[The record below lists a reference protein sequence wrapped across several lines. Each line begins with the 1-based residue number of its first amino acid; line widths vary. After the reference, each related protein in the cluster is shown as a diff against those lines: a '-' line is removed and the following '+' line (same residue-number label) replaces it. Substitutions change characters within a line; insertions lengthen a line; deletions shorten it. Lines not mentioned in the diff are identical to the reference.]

1 MLIKNAHQTFYTF
14 LYLITGVLILD
25 IVFYLIVAPI
35 LYDYPY
41 WVYWHYGV
49 NQNKLLFLS
58 VGFLIV
64 TCILLRSPNKSFL
77 NMIYNKTKLFGTTVG
92 SFICIIIILL
102 TINFIY

>member
-41 WVYWHYGV
+41 LVYWHYGV

-64 TCILLRSPNKSFL
+64 VCVLLRTPNKSFL
-77 NMIYNKTKLFGTTVG
+77 GMIYNNHTKISSMIGVFLFTSLLF
-92 SFICIIIILL
+92 SFLFL
-102 TINFIY
+102 